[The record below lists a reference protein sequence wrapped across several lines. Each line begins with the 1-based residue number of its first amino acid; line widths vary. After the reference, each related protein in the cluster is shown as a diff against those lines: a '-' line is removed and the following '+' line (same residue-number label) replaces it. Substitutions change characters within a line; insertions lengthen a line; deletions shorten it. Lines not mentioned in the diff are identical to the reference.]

1 MTDRVTEYAQAVVDG
16 RIPFCGRLHILA
28 CKRHLNDLK
37 RQRTEEFPYYWSVEV
52 ADRILE
58 YAETLTIKEGF
69 EQKPVRLFECQAF
82 DIGCTFGWL
91 RCADDFRRFRRRY
104 KSVSRQQGKSFENG
118 IMGPYIAAFGG
129 YQEGKLFTAATK
141 RRQAKIVWDEMRKF
155 IQSDSELSEYF
166 SIKEYSTTITAL
178 NTGCTI
184 EALSKEG
191 GLDDGFRG
199 IFNSVDELHQHKDN
213 SIYSALWKGTRNLPE
228 TLLSVITTRGK
239 NPRSFCKEFDDF
251 CVSVLEGT
259 VTADDIFVDI
269 YTLDEGDD
277 IWDINNMLKANP
289 LFVGNPEKI
298 KALAAEA
305 ETAKNM
311 GGMEKIDFIVKS
323 LNMWSSVQ
331 DKSYVKPK
339 DLMACATGKSIEN
352 FRGCECWVGLDLS
365 SGGDLTTIAL
375 EFDDGGKDYFFAKSY
390 MPRGRF
396 QEHIEND
403 FAPYDMWEREGL
415 IKVTGSE
422 MSFKNDYKFIIAD
435 LKRFAEE
442 YGIKY
447 RAIGVDP
454 HNADGFLADLEEF
467 GCPVILVKQS
477 ASNLNSAT
485 VDVRLNIKSHNVLF
499 DKNNEMLIYSFENAV
514 VVENSFKEIKI
525 EKRDF
530 KNGNRIDP
538 VDACIDAHFCKMMA
552 RQEAPADPNEMME
565 EYLKEMGW

>member
-1 MTDRVTEYAQAVVDG
+1 MLDRVTEYAQAVVDG
-16 RIPFCGRLHILA
+16 KVPFCGRLHILA

-37 RQRTEEFPYYWSVEV
+37 RQRTEKFPYYWSIEA

-69 EQKPVRLFECQAF
+69 EQKPVRLFDCQAF

-269 YTLDEGDD
+269 YTPDEGDD

-298 KALAAEA
+298 KTLAAEA
-305 ETAKNM
+305 ENAKNM

-331 DKSYVKPK
+331 DKSYVKPN
-339 DLMACATGKSIEN
+339 DLMACATDKSIES

-415 IKVTGSE
+415 IKVTGGE

-454 HNADGFLADLEEF
+454 HNADGFLADLEAF
-467 GCPVILVKQS
+467 GCPVVLVKQS
-477 ASNLNSAT
+477 ARSLNSAT
-485 VDVRLNIKSHNVLF
+485 VDIRLNVKSHNVEF

-514 VVENSFKEIKI
+514 VVENSFEEIKI

-552 RQEAPADPNEMME
+552 RQETPVDPNEMME
-565 EYLKEMGW
+565 DYLKEMGW

>member
-1 MTDRVTEYAQAVVDG
+1 MRDRVTEYAQAVVDG
-16 RIPFCGRLHILA
+16 KVPFCGRLHILA

-37 RQRTEEFPYYWSVEV
+37 KQRTEKFPYYWSVEA

-69 EQKPVRLFECQAF
+69 EQKPVRLFDCQAF

-269 YTLDEGDD
+269 YTPDEGDD

-305 ETAKNM
+305 ENAKNM
-311 GGMEKIDFIVKS
+311 GGLEKIDFIVKS

-331 DKSYVKPK
+331 DKSYVKPN
-339 DLMACATGKSIEN
+339 DLMACATDKSIES

-415 IKVTGSE
+415 IKVTGGE

-454 HNADGFLADLEEF
+454 HNADGFIADLEAF
-467 GCPVILVKQS
+467 GCPVVLVKQS
-477 ASNLNSAT
+477 ARSLNSAT
-485 VDVRLNIKSHNVLF
+485 VDIRLNVKSHNVEF

-514 VVENSFKEIKI
+514 VVENSFEEIKI

-552 RQEAPADPNEMME
+552 RQETPVDPNEMME
-565 EYLKEMGW
+565 DYLKEMGW